1 MLPFGSLLPWPEER
15 LGHPPADI
23 VILNGL
29 LVGRS
34 IRSLLTALQSH
45 AVYIREFCE
54 PQHEGRLRD
63 GEFREGHLRDII
75 QKRDF
80 GSRIRNARALGDLPD
95 DIIKNNDAVKPPA
108 PSYKVTQLPPQL
120 LVLILECGDCVFL
133 FLRPTLDDKFEF
145 VSTRFPCPLQKRLA
159 PPGFHVAVDPSS
171 RYMAL
176 ACAEDL
182 FVIYHLES
190 AETLNQRYMRGESLN
205 PVCSYHPRSVQGAIH
220 KIEFL
225 FPPPGHD
232 YVTLLVFVVFEGQSR
247 IVTYDWRLGDDYGAV
262 LDEEKH
268 GHRMPDEYRLPT
280 LLIPLKFKS
289 AFMMISEEHIAVVT
303 ETSHG
308 PPSFE
313 DCPMQPP
320 PPSTLHHG
328 HQEPLWTAWAR
339 PFRYSSYEDCIYLVR
354 EDGHIAFVEADS
366 DGSITTSI
374 IMLDQLDCHVDSA
387 VTCLLGR
394 SSEILV
400 VGGSSG
406 HGVMYRVYN
415 PISPPPPLL
424 SKIIAG
430 TPEVL
435 GDAF

>member
-1 MLPFGSLLPWPEER
+1 MLPFRSFLPGR
-15 LGHPPADI
+15 GKSFVHPPAAIAIPDGSLI
-23 VILNGL
+23 S
-29 LVGRS
+29 RS
-34 IRSLLTALQSH
+34 MRSLLTAPQSH
-45 AVYIREFCE
+45 AVYIKEFCE

-80 GSRIRNARALGDLPD
+80 GSRIRNALVVGHLPD

-108 PSYKVTQLPPQL
+108 PSYKVTQRPPQL
-120 LVLILECGDCVFL
+120 LVLILETGDCVFL
-133 FLRPTLDDKFEF
+133 YLRPTLDDKFEF
-145 VSTRFPCPLQKRLA
+145 VSMRFPSPLQKRFTL
-159 PPGFHVAVDPSS
+159 PGFHVAVDPSS

-190 AETLNQRYMRGESLN
+190 AETLNQRYMRNEPLN

-220 KIEFL
+220 KIQFL

-232 YVTLLVFVVFEGQSR
+232 YVILLVFIVLEGQSR
-247 IVTYDWRLGDDYGAV
+247 LITYDWRLGDDYGAV

-280 LLIPLKFKS
+280 LLIPLKFNS
-289 AFMMISEEHIAVVT
+289 AFMMITEERIAVVT

-308 PPSFE
+308 PPTFE
-313 DCPMQPP
+313 DCPLQPP
-320 PPSTLHHG
+320 PASDLHHG
-328 HQEPLWTAWAR
+328 QGEPLWTAWAR

-354 EDGHIAFVEADS
+354 EDGHIAFVESDS
-366 DGSITTSI
+366 DGTITTSI
-374 IMLDQLDCHVDSA
+374 IMLDQLDCHVDTA
-387 VTCLLGR
+387 VSCLLGR

-406 HGVMYRVYN
+406 PGVMYRVCN
-415 PISPPPPLL
+415 FPPPPKH
-424 SKIIAG
+424 SW
-430 TPEVL
+430 
-435 GDAF
+435 